1 MVRQTYPKM
10 RKGEN
15 CGLDYD
21 PLKMKSCSKCGK
33 PGTMNLNATSMK
45 DTASKSA
52 QFVTDYTTLQEI
64 AKSWK
69 SSLPMER
76 NSTALS

>member
-1 MVRQTYPKM
+1 MISLPR
-10 RKGEN
+10 RKIRLIE
-15 CGLDYD
+15 
-21 PLKMKSCSKCGK
+21 S
-33 PGTMNLNATSMK
+33 NANVDITSMK

-52 QFVTDYTTLQEI
+52 QCVTDYTTLQEI

-69 SSLPMER
+69 SFLPKER